1 MVLTSDYQP
10 IAAASQS
17 PRVFPSSG
25 FQIIDPS
32 DKVEGQKLPFYE
44 RDEDGKYWTL
54 KGHVNTMKYNQE
66 HVVYRHLV
74 FVITPLGMSLR
85 TLQEMQSKRVF
96 QKLLVTSSLDQVLV
110 GLDCLHGAKVVHT
123 DLHSDNLLVAITDD
137 SILIKVEEGEILE
150 PAARKQDDD
159 RFIYVPRYMLGG
171 TGALIVCG
179 LPRND

>member
-1 MVLTSDYQP
+1 MVVD
-10 IAAASQS
+10 
-17 PRVFPSSG
+17 SSE
-25 FQIIDPS
+25 P
-32 DKVEGQKLPFYE
+32 PPH
-44 RDEDGKYWTL
+44 RDGKYWTL

-171 TGALIVCG
+171 YNTSPYCSLLYRAEPGRTVAINVSHFFSFQSVGGKPEGPARELSKA
-179 LPRND
+179 